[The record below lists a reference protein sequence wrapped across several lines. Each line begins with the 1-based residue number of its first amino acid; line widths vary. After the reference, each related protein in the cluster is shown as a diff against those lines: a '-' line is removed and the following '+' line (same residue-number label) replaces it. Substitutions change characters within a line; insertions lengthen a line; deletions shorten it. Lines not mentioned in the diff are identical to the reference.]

1 MRQSRWVVLSILVA
15 VLAAGGGY
23 IARAAGAGNLAQ
35 AFGKPEPPPGVSADQ
50 WFPIGDSL
58 GVVIDDPA
66 AARARLHR
74 LGTSSPPDLRLLL
87 MISTPGHLLAKID
100 GVWITLDVK
109 APIGGV
115 LPAN

>member
-23 IARAAGAGNLAQ
+23 LARAGGGGSLAE

-50 WFPIGDSL
+50 WFPISDVL
-58 GVVIDDPA
+58 GVVIEDRA
-66 AARARLHR
+66 AARAQVHR
-74 LGTSSPPDLRLLL
+74 LGKLSPPDPRLMM
-87 MISTPGHLLAKID
+87 MISTPGHLMAKID

-109 APIGGV
+109 APIVGA